1 MSWKYFSRIDP
12 SSMSPLSSAAAGSA
26 GTSGSGA
33 AAASGSSPMFLQPQ
47 RLAWRKVTPCSTV
60 EDSDAPQPSA
70 HHTGAGA
77 HVARTESTAAG
88 GSGVVHEY
96 DGTGV
101 IQLAGGREPPNWR
114 EQQPDPEYSVGG
126 HNANRGLPG
135 QLGKRKSR
143 KGKEHKNK
151 KKEQRKEARA
161 TDRARQTMAEL
172 VRPYDA

>member
-1 MSWKYFSRIDP
+1 MQPP
-12 SSMSPLSSAAAGSA
+12 SKQPRYVAAGPSTHVRLGGDVDGEEA
-26 GTSGSGA
+26 ALHEEGSGA
-33 AAASGSSPMFLQPQ
+33 PVDASRDRTQP
-47 RLAWRKVTPCSTV
+47 ASH
-60 EDSDAPQPSA
+60 SDAPQQSA

-77 HVARTESTAAG
+77 HVARTESMAAG

-135 QLGKRKSR
+135 QLGKRKFQG
-143 KGKEHKNK
+143 GKDK
-151 KKEQRKEARA
+151 KQRRA
-161 TDRARQTMAEL
+161 ERRQQQRLENAAADQLQTIMT
-172 VRPYDA
+172 PYDDSMP